1 MRKKAKPATF
11 TPYMDQ
17 MSLICTGSRAADV
30 FGSLS
35 DAEAHRYNALLA
47 RMADRSRHARR
58 RADKARYD
66 ARARA
71 AA

>member
-1 MRKKAKPATF
+1 MRKKAKPTTF

-30 FGSLS
+30 LAGLS
-35 DAEAHRYNALLA
+35 DAEAHRYNALLT
-47 RMADRSRHARR
+47 RMADKSRHVRR
-58 RADKARYD
+58 RADRARYD
-66 ARARA
+66 SRTRA